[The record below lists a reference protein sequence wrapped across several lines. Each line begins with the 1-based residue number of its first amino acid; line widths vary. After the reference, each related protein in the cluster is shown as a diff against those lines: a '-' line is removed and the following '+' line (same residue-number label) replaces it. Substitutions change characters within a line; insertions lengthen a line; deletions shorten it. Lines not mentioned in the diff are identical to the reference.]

1 MSKIINLLKK
11 TPLRELWWKVKKYP
25 PIRKLRSLE
34 GKIHRYYTLKI
45 QLPKLYQACAAEPVD
60 EKKVVFFEVRLPEL
74 TNSFSLLYKELK
86 EDGRFD
92 IHVHYLRNTFVRRS
106 VYDKNCQELVKDI
119 ATAKYVFAN
128 EASNV
133 LSCVPMRPETIVTQ
147 TWHGCGA
154 FKKFG
159 FSTAE
164 RIFGLDRKN
173 MLKYPY
179 YKNYTYV
186 TLSSPEVAWAYEEAM
201 NLSDQKE
208 VLKPVGSSR
217 TDVFFDPDFIDS
229 AYEHLR
235 EVMPESRGKKVI
247 LYAPTFRGRVANGKA
262 PDKMDIPMFMEK
274 LGEEYVLVIKQHP
287 LVRKRPEI
295 PEECSH
301 FAKDV
306 TEEMTIDDLLC
317 VSDICISDYSSL
329 VFEYSLFERPMIFFA
344 YDKAEYDDW
353 RGFYYD
359 YEEMTPGPICTENE
373 EIIDYI
379 QNLDTRFD
387 KQRVVD
393 FKYKFMRSCDGHAT
407 ERILSMV
414 TGEPWIKKQRLPEEI
429 KVSVV
434 MPVYNAGQYLKDA
447 IRSIRNQTLKE
458 IELICVDDGSTDD
471 SVSVI
476 QEQMERDGRIS
487 LIRQKNSYAG
497 VARNNGFAHA
507 KGEYVIFLDADDLFA
522 PEMLEKMYEK
532 AKATEADICVCAGQK
547 LKMDTYQI
555 VKTDVYLDKKHL
567 PTEEVFSKETLPNNI
582 FSFASNVPWNKL
594 FRKAFIE
601 EHELRF
607 QPLKQANDTYF
618 VLCAMF
624 LAQRITALKDR
635 FVTYRTENQASLTG
649 KASDTMLCA
658 YESYAET
665 WRELQKYSGFSGAVK
680 KDFQQRF
687 LRGMIHSLHIQ
698 SDFDAFQ
705 TIYRKVQEEG
715 IRYFELDDLEEADF
729 QIKWHYTACQ
739 NIQTMSPEDYL
750 VWDAIRLDATI
761 EQRNSSI
768 IILKEKNDKIKK
780 KNRILKEEIKKEQS
794 RIRL

>member
-45 QLPKLYQACAAEPVD
+45 QLPKLYKACAGEPVD

-86 EDGRFD
+86 EDGRYD
-92 IHVHYLRNTFVRRS
+92 IHVHYLRNAFVRRS
-106 VYDKNCQELVKDI
+106 VYDKNCREFVKDI

-133 LSCVPMRPETIVTQ
+133 LSCVPMRSETIVTQ

-287 LVRKRPEI
+287 LVRNRPEI
-295 PEECSH
+295 PEECRH

-387 KQRVVD
+387 KQQVVD

-414 TGEPWIKKQRLPEEI
+414 MGEKWTKK
-429 KVSVV
+429 
-434 MPVYNAGQYLKDA
+434 
-447 IRSIRNQTLKE
+447 
-458 IELICVDDGSTDD
+458 
-471 SVSVI
+471 
-476 QEQMERDGRIS
+476 
-487 LIRQKNSYAG
+487 
-497 VARNNGFAHA
+497 
-507 KGEYVIFLDADDLFA
+507 
-522 PEMLEKMYEK
+522 
-532 AKATEADICVCAGQK
+532 
-547 LKMDTYQI
+547 
-555 VKTDVYLDKKHL
+555 
-567 PTEEVFSKETLPNNI
+567 
-582 FSFASNVPWNKL
+582 
-594 FRKAFIE
+594 RK
-601 EHELRF
+601 
-607 QPLKQANDTYF
+607 
-618 VLCAMF
+618 
-624 LAQRITALKDR
+624 
-635 FVTYRTENQASLTG
+635 S
-649 KASDTMLCA
+649 
-658 YESYAET
+658 
-665 WRELQKYSGFSGAVK
+665 
-680 KDFQQRF
+680 
-687 LRGMIHSLHIQ
+687 
-698 SDFDAFQ
+698 
-705 TIYRKVQEEG
+705 
-715 IRYFELDDLEEADF
+715 
-729 QIKWHYTACQ
+729 
-739 NIQTMSPEDYL
+739 
-750 VWDAIRLDATI
+750 
-761 EQRNSSI
+761 
-768 IILKEKNDKIKK
+768 
-780 KNRILKEEIKKEQS
+780 S
-794 RIRL
+794 RI